1 MSISPVDN
9 ETNLNMFAD
18 DPLLSVQEA
27 ADYCKVSKSTI
38 NKKRREKSIPCIR
51 AFGDIRF
58 RRSDLNKFIDNSL
71 SWGLSPVEAL

>member
-1 MSISPVDN
+1 MSSNPIDN
-9 ETNLNMFAD
+9 QKMNMFAD

-58 RRSDLNKFIDNSL
+58 RRSDLTIFIQNGL
-71 SWGLSPVEAL
+71 SWGLQPVGAS

>member
-1 MSISPVDN
+1 MSSNPIDN
-9 ETNLNMFAD
+9 QKMNMFAD

-58 RRSDLNKFIDNSL
+58 RRSDLNIFIQNGL
-71 SWGLSPVEAL
+71 SWGLQPVEAS

>member
-1 MSISPVDN
+1 MSTNPVDN

-58 RRSDLNKFIDNSL
+58 RRSDLNIFIQNGL
-71 SWGLSPVEAL
+71 SWGLQPVGAS

>member
-1 MSISPVDN
+1 MSSNPIDN
-9 ETNLNMFAD
+9 QKMNMFAD

-58 RRSDLNKFIDNSL
+58 RRSDLNIFIQNGL
-71 SWGLSPVEAL
+71 SWGLQPVGAS

>member
-1 MSISPVDN
+1 MSTNSIDN
-9 ETNLNMFAD
+9 QNMNMFAD

-27 ADYCKVSKSTI
+27 ACYCKVSKSTI

>member
-1 MSISPVDN
+1 MSSNPIDN
-9 ETNLNMFAD
+9 QKMNMFAD

-58 RRSDLNKFIDNSL
+58 RRSDLNIFIQNGL
-71 SWGLSPVEAL
+71 SWGLQPVEAL

>member
-1 MSISPVDN
+1 MSNNSIDN
-9 ETNLNMFAD
+9 QKNSDVFAD

-58 RRSDLNKFIDNSL
+58 RRSDLNKFIDNGL
-71 SWGLSPVEAL
+71 SWGWAKVGAS

>member
-1 MSISPVDN
+1 MSSNPIDN
-9 ETNLNMFAD
+9 QKMNMFAD
-18 DPLLSVQEA
+18 DPLLSVREA

-58 RRSDLNKFIDNSL
+58 RRSDLNIFIQNGL
-71 SWGLSPVEAL
+71 SWGLQPVGAS

>member
-1 MSISPVDN
+1 MSTNPVDN
-9 ETNLNMFAD
+9 KNMNMFAD
-18 DPLLSVQEA
+18 DPLLNVQEA

-58 RRSDLNKFIDNSL
+58 RRSDLNIFIQNGL
-71 SWGLSPVEAL
+71 SWGLQPVGAS

>member
-1 MSISPVDN
+1 MSSNPIDSQN
-9 ETNLNMFAD
+9 MNMFAD

-38 NKKRREKSIPCIR
+38 NKKRREKSIPCIK

-58 RRSDLNKFIDNSL
+58 RRSDLNKFIQNGL
-71 SWGLSPVEAL
+71 SWGLQPVEAS

>member
-1 MSISPVDN
+1 MSSNSIDN
-9 ETNLNMFAD
+9 QKMNMFAD

-58 RRSDLNKFIDNSL
+58 RRSDLNIFIQNGR
-71 SWGLSPVEAL
+71 SWGLQPVGAS

>member
-1 MSISPVDN
+1 MSTNPVDN
-9 ETNLNMFAD
+9 KNMNMFAD
-18 DPLLSVQEA
+18 DPLLNVQEA

-58 RRSDLNKFIDNSL
+58 RRSDLNKFIDNGL
-71 SWGLSPVEAL
+71 SWGWAKVGAS

>member
-1 MSISPVDN
+1 MSNNSIDN
-9 ETNLNMFAD
+9 PKNSDVFAD

-58 RRSDLNKFIDNSL
+58 RRSDLNKFIDNGL
-71 SWGLSPVEAL
+71 SWGWAKVGAS

>member
-1 MSISPVDN
+1 MSSNPIDN
-9 ETNLNMFAD
+9 QKMNMFAD

-38 NKKRREKSIPCIR
+38 NKKRREKSIPCTR

-58 RRSDLNKFIDNSL
+58 RRSDLNVFIQNGL
-71 SWGLSPVEAL
+71 SWGLQPVGAS

>member
-1 MSISPVDN
+1 MSSNPIDN
-9 ETNLNMFAD
+9 QKMNMFAD

-27 ADYCKVSKSTI
+27 ADYCKMSKSTI

-58 RRSDLNKFIDNSL
+58 RRSDLNIFIQNGL
-71 SWGLSPVEAL
+71 SWGLQPVGAS

>member
-1 MSISPVDN
+1 MSSNPIDSQN
-9 ETNLNMFAD
+9 MNMFAD

-58 RRSDLNKFIDNSL
+58 RRSDLNKFIDNGL
-71 SWGLSPVEAL
+71 SWDWAKVGAS

>member
-1 MSISPVDN
+1 MSNNPIDN
-9 ETNLNMFAD
+9 QKMNMFAD

-58 RRSDLNKFIDNSL
+58 RRSDLNIFIQNGR
-71 SWGLSPVEAL
+71 SWGLQPVGAS

>member
-1 MSISPVDN
+1 MSSNPIDN
-9 ETNLNMFAD
+9 QKMNMFAD

-38 NKKRREKSIPCIR
+38 NKKRREKSIPCIK

-58 RRSDLNKFIDNSL
+58 RRSDLNKFIQNGL
-71 SWGLSPVEAL
+71 SWGLQPVEAS

>member
-58 RRSDLNKFIDNSL
+58 RRSDLNIFIQNGL
-71 SWGLSPVEAL
+71 SWGLQPVGAS

>member
-1 MSISPVDN
+1 MSTNPVDN
-9 ETNLNMFAD
+9 ENNLNMFAD

-51 AFGDIRF
+51 TFGDIRF
-58 RRSDLNKFIDNSL
+58 RRSDLNKFIDNGL
-71 SWGLSPVEAL
+71 SWGWPTVEAS

>member
-1 MSISPVDN
+1 MSNNSIDN
-9 ETNLNMFAD
+9 PKNSDVFAD

-51 AFGDIRF
+51 AFGDIRY
-58 RRSDLNKFIDNSL
+58 RRSDLNIFIQNGL
-71 SWGLSPVEAL
+71 SWGLQPVGAS

>member
-1 MSISPVDN
+1 MSTNPVPN
-9 ETNLNMFAD
+9 ENNLNMFAD

-58 RRSDLNKFIDNSL
+58 RRSDLNIFIQNGL
-71 SWGLSPVEAL
+71 SWGLQPVGAS

>member
-1 MSISPVDN
+1 MSTNPVDN
-9 ETNLNMFAD
+9 EDNLNMFAD

-27 ADYCKVSKSTI
+27 AYYCKVSKSTI

-58 RRSDLNKFIDNSL
+58 RRSDLNKFIDNGL
-71 SWGLSPVEAL
+71 SWDWAKVGAS

>member
-1 MSISPVDN
+1 MSSNPIDN
-9 ETNLNMFAD
+9 QKMNMFAD

-58 RRSDLNKFIDNSL
+58 RRSDLNKFIQNGH
-71 SWGLSPVEAL
+71 SWGLQPVEAS

>member
-1 MSISPVDN
+1 MISDPIDN
-9 ETNLNMFAD
+9 QNTTLFVD

-27 ADYCKVSKSTI
+27 ADYCRVSKSTI

-58 RRSDLNKFIDNSL
+58 RRSDLNKFIENGI
-71 SWGLSPVEAL
+71 SWGWSSIDKS

>member
-1 MSISPVDN
+1 MSSNPIDN
-9 ETNLNMFAD
+9 QKMNMFAD

-58 RRSDLNKFIDNSL
+58 RRSDLNIFIQNGR
-71 SWGLSPVEAL
+71 SWGLQPVGAS

>member
-1 MSISPVDN
+1 MSSNPIDN
-9 ETNLNMFAD
+9 QKMNMFAD

-27 ADYCKVSKSTI
+27 ADYCKMSKSTI

-58 RRSDLNKFIDNSL
+58 RRSDLNIFIQNGR
-71 SWGLSPVEAL
+71 SWGLQPVGAS